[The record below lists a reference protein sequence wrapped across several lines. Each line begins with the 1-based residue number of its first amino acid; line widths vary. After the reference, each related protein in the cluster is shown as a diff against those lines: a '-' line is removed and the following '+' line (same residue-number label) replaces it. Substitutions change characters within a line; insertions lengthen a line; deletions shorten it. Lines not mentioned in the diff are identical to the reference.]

1 MALTLKSSAKV
12 NIGLQVLGKRADGYH
27 DIHTVFQELEFHDTI
42 TFTKEGEDISLT
54 SNVAWFPTDD
64 SNTCRKAYSIMRKQ
78 FSAIGGVKVHVEKQ
92 IPAGGGLGGGSGN
105 AATVIKGLNIL
116 FDLGLTTSKM
126 ESIAL
131 KVGADV
137 PFFIRGGAQLGD
149 GTGENLTVLPHSVSG
164 TYLLVIPDVSI
175 NTAWA
180 YKSLRIGLKDRKQ
193 ASNFSGFLQKDL
205 IPFEIFE
212 NDFERIVIPAHP
224 EIGTIKEQ
232 LYSVG
237 ARYAS
242 LSGSGSTVFGIFDDE
257 VSAMEAESNFQHHYN
272 TVLTFPVRI

>member
-12 NIGLQVLGKRADGYH
+12 NIGLQVLGRRSDGYH

-42 TFTKEGEDISLT
+42 TFIKEGEDISLT

-64 SNTCRKAYSIMRKQ
+64 SNTCRKAYSIMSKQ

-105 AATVIKGLNIL
+105 AATVIKGLNTL

-137 PFFIRGGAQLGD
+137 PFFIRGGAQLGE
-149 GTGENLTVLPHSVSG
+149 GTGENLTVLTHSVSG
-164 TYLLVIPDVSI
+164 AYLLVIPDVSI

-257 VSAMEAESNFQHHYN
+257 VSAKEAESNFQHHYN

>member
-42 TFTKEGEDISLT
+42 TFIKEDEDISLT